1 VKTALAAL
9 GALVA
14 LGGFFIRQWVR
25 YERQSLR
32 YLKQIT
38 ENFFFRSINH
48 NAGFFDYIL
57 GTAEDQDH
65 KEALLIYLF
74 LGQTDG
80 PVTLA
85 DLQFRVENW
94 VKARFPVVVKF
105 EAADALA
112 KLQRLGLARQE
123 GGRLSSVD
131 LDEAVRR
138 LNAVWHR
145 FFPAQSMAPIDGV

>member
-1 VKTALAAL
+1 MRCSAIPALVGGVPIVLKLVSSLTVLFVVIGFYLGLTASVGDEDVKTALAAL

-65 KEALLIYLF
+65 KEALLMYLF
-74 LGQTDG
+74 LRSAGGRQRCG
-80 PVTLA
+80 G
-85 DLQFRVENW
+85 
-94 VKARFPVVVKF
+94 
-105 EAADALA
+105 AAV
-112 KLQRLGLARQE
+112 RGRELGE
-123 GGRLSSVD
+123 GGISRSS
-131 LDEAVRR
+131 
-138 LNAVWHR
+138 
-145 FFPAQSMAPIDGV
+145 